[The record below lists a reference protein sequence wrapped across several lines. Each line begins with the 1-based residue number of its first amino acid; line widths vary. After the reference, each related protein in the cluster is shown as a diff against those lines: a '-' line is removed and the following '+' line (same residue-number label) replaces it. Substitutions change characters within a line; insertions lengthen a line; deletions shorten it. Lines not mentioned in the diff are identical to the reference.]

1 MNSSY
6 IVMLLAGIG
15 VPVLAALNAALGRTI
30 GSPAAAGS
38 VLFIVAFCVALVVAL
53 FTGPEGYGK
62 LLSAPKYLFLAGFL
76 IAFYLLSITW
86 IAPKIGIGNA
96 VFLVLIGQL
105 ISAAAIDH
113 FGLFGANQTPIS
125 LTRAAGIAIMAVGV
139 FVTPKV

>member
-1 MNSSY
+1 M
-6 IVMLLAGIG
+6 VG
-15 VPVLAALNAALGRTI
+15 VAAFGPRAAVLVAAALIAVAVAAFATGTTA
-30 GSPAAAGS
+30 PAATITTAT
-38 VLFIVAFCVALVVAL
+38 VVAAAAAVVAITAG
-53 FTGPEGYGK
+53 FTRLTCGPGVFQ
-62 LLSAPKYLFLAGFL
+62 FLAGFL

-139 FVTPKV
+139 FVTQKV